1 MTPSR
6 YPSAS
11 PQYDPR
17 QIDQLIRTL
26 INDLGRLGLIY
37 GSGYNTGANA
47 PSPIMTNGGL
57 TAAIGSVGT
66 VTVVTNG
73 STVVTVNSGTPADV
87 NNVAQVLAALITDL
101 KSRGML
107 G

>member
-1 MTPSR
+1 
-6 YPSAS
+6 
-11 PQYDPR
+11 
-17 QIDQLIRTL
+17 
-26 INDLGRLGLIY
+26 
-37 GSGYNTGANA
+37 
-47 PSPIMTNGGL
+47 MTNGGL
-57 TAAIGSVGT
+57 TAATGSVGT
-66 VTVVTNG
+66 VTVVTDG

>member
-1 MTPSR
+1 
-6 YPSAS
+6 
-11 PQYDPR
+11 
-17 QIDQLIRTL
+17 
-26 INDLGRLGLIY
+26 
-37 GSGYNTGANA
+37 
-47 PSPIMTNGGL
+47 MTNGGL

>member
-1 MTPSR
+1 MIPSR
-6 YPSAS
+6 YPSA
-11 PQYDPR
+11 PAEYDPR
-17 QIDQLIRTL
+17 QLDQLIRTL
-26 INDLGRLGLIY
+26 VVDLSQLGLIY
-37 GSGYNTGANA
+37 GAGYNTGANA

-57 TAAIGSVGT
+57 TVATASVGT

-73 STVVTVNSGTPADV
+73 STTVTVNSGTPADV

>member
-11 PQYDPR
+11 SGYDPK
-17 QIDQLIRTL
+17 QMDQLIRTL
-26 INDLGRLGLIY
+26 VYDLGQLGLIY

-57 TAAIGSVGT
+57 TTATGSVGT
-66 VTVVTNG
+66 VTVSING
-73 STVVTVNSGTPADV
+73 STVVTVNSGTSADV